1 MKIVLWLSLAGNVI
15 FFFTLLI
22 GFYTLWRR
30 ERYKTAYEYKANRL
44 KTIKLPSGN
53 CAMIRP
59 IELADLTDVPFP
71 LFDVTKDQIEPVIKE
86 VESKTNEEFNLLVV
100 IKGCVQPRLVLDQ
113 PDPGKE
119 MLISDMSRDDRLVL
133 VTEILQYS
141 GLWKVTA
148 KKK

>member
-1 MKIVLWLSLAGNVI
+1 MKMILWLSLASN
-15 FFFTLLI
+15 FTFLIILLV

-30 ERYKTAYEYKANRL
+30 ERYKTAYEYKATRL

-71 LFDVTKDQIEPVIKE
+71 LFDVTKDQVEPVIKE
-86 VESKTNEEFNLLVV
+86 VESKSNEEFNMLVV
-100 IKGCVQPRLVLDQ
+100 LKGCVQPRLVLEQ
-113 PDPGKE
+113 PEAGRE
-119 MLISDMSRDDRLVL
+119 MLISDMAREDRLTL
-133 VTEILQYS
+133 VTEILKYS